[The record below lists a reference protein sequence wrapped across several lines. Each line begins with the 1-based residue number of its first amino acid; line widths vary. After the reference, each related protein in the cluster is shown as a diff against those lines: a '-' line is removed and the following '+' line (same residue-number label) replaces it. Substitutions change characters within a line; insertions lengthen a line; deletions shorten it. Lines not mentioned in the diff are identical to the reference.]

1 MEVVRSF
8 IVFKEQG
15 VISWWRILGLAGT
28 KMKFQAST
36 IFWFQPLLGSM
47 SLWSAVFILWWSTSC
62 KKQLSNVFQ
71 ALCVYVYIHTKDI
84 YKYIYRYIY
93 IFQGTGSLGI
103 LLCGRIIVKIVT
115 HPLPQQLFFVSTSSH
130 YPIINSWVS
139 LLLQKQGHRGLYMV
153 FMQKLNSGSRTL
165 STRTLL
171 VWKGFW
177 GRCY

>member
-15 VISWWRILGLAGT
+15 VISWWRILGLVAT

-36 IFWFQPLLGSM
+36 IFWFQLLLGWM
-47 SLWSAVFILWWSTSC
+47 FLWSAVFVWWWSTSC
-62 KKQLSNVFQ
+62 KKHLAV
-71 ALCVYVYIHTKDI
+71 CV
-84 YKYIYRYIY
+84 RLFIY
-93 IFQGTGSLGI
+93 IFQGIESLGI
-103 LLCGRIIVKIVT
+103 LLCGIIIVKIVT
-115 HPLPQQLFFVSTSSH
+115 HSLPQQLFFVSTTSH

-139 LLLQKQGHRGLYMV
+139 LLLQKQGHRKLCMAS
-153 FMQKLNSGSRTL
+153 MRKLNSGSRTL

-171 VWKGFW
+171 VWKDFW